1 MGAVG
6 GRPPACLAK
15 GMVGGGED
23 GLQVRRNVKGCCNW
37 DTPGSGSVG
46 EESACN
52 AGAAGDMGSIPGSG
66 RSSGEGHG
74 NPAQYS
80 CLENPHGQR
89 SMVGYSPWGHKELD
103 MTGANEQHGIKTVN
117 TRSIILYQAHQGE
130 ERPQI
135 SAKLVCVGG
144 HWCWGG
150 RNGGFFKLQ
159 GQEGPLTPQAH
170 TLMMEE
176 FHVLWGTPW

>member
-1 MGAVG
+1 M
-6 GRPPACLAK
+6 
-15 GMVGGGED
+15 
-23 GLQVRRNVKGCCNW
+23 
-37 DTPGSGSVG
+37 
-46 EESACN
+46 
-52 AGAAGDMGSIPGSG
+52 
-66 RSSGEGHG
+66 
-74 NPAQYS
+74 
-80 CLENPHGQR
+80 
-89 SMVGYSPWGHKELD
+89 GYSPWSHKELD

-144 HWCWGG
+144 RWCWGG